1 MVYTSDEARRTLL
14 ESLAD
19 AADAVGAALAAAG
32 EAHELL
38 DEQLA
43 ERLEGELFMPLQR
56 AYGQTRRLHSDF
68 ARQSGLQAAEFTQ
81 RGRGAPS
88 HGAKG
93 FLQEALDAAARADAA
108 LAELQDSM
116 LPVEVGD
123 PQLRDGIAAVRTLLA
138 SVGPRGREILRS
150 IGR

>member
-1 MVYTSDEARRTLL
+1 MPYTADEARRTVLH
-14 ESLAD
+14 SLSGACEQI
-19 AADAVGAALAAAG
+19 GAALAAAG

-38 DEQLA
+38 DENLA
-43 ERLEGELFMPLQR
+43 ERLEAELFMPLQR
-56 AYGQTRRLHSDF
+56 AYGQARRLHADF
-68 ARQSGLQAAEFTQ
+68 AAQSGLEATEFEQ
-81 RGRGAPS
+81 GGRGAPS

-93 FLQEALDAAARADAA
+93 FLQEAIDAAARAEAT

-123 PQLRDGIAAVRTLLA
+123 AQLRDGIAAVRTLL
-138 SVGPRGREILRS
+138 GEIRPHGREILRS